1 MSAVKIK
8 AEEGKVLEKTANGRG
23 KIRPE
28 QIVNA
33 FEKKFGK
40 KFSARIETKKHKARK
55 IVVVKMVWA
64 KIDKSLFKEAVAF
77 LCELYPR
84 VHFSVASGYD
94 LGKTIELIYHFAI
107 GFGGSLEEFLFNLK
121 VVLPKKDLVLE
132 SITDLIPGAL
142 ISEREL
148 QEMLGVKIKG
158 IPDSRRLFL
167 PKEIPKGVYPLRR
180 DSKGPEKLVRNLN
193 EAGKK

>member
-1 MSAVKIK
+1 MSVVKIK
-8 AEEGKVLEKTANGRG
+8 PLSV
-23 KIRPE
+23 
-28 QIVNA
+28 VNA

-40 KFSARIETKKHKARK
+40 KFSARIETKKHRAKK

-64 KIDKSLFKEAVAF
+64 KIDKRLFKEAVAF
-77 LCELYPR
+77 ICELQPMP
-84 VHFSVASGYD
+84 HFSVASGYD
-94 LGKTIELIYHFAI
+94 LGETIELIYHFAL
-107 GFGGSLEEFLFNLK
+107 GFGGKLDEFIFSLK
-121 VVLPKKDLVLE
+121 VILPKNDLVLE
-132 SITDLIPGAL
+132 SITDFIPGAL

-167 PKEIPKGVYPLRR
+167 PKEIPKGVYPWRR
-180 DSKGPEKLVRNLN
+180 DSKGLQKLVRNLN